1 MTRKELVRLEWL
13 TAVGSD
19 TRGPV
24 SLCELVADMMS
35 GEGETASVLSLDSSI
50 CTASQ
55 LQDAL
60 STLSQD

>member
-1 MTRKELVRLEWL
+1 MTRKEIVRLEWL
-13 TAVGSD
+13 TIVGSD
-19 TRGPV
+19 TRGPM

-55 LQDAL
+55 LQDDL

>member
-1 MTRKELVRLEWL
+1 MIRKLLVRLEWL
-13 TAVGSD
+13 TIVGSD
-19 TRGPV
+19 TRDPV

-60 STLSQD
+60 SILSRD